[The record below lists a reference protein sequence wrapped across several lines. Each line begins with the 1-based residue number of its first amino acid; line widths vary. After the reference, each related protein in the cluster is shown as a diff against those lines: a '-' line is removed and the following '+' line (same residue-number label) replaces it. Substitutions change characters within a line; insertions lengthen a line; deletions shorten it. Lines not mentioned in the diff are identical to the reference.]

1 MSECLCHQRGCIQL
15 IIGPMFSGK
24 TFFYLF
30 SEKFFFFRT
39 ELFRLATRHTLA
51 GRSVAIIKYRH
62 DIRYDSTQ
70 ACTHDHRKMEAFLA
84 ENIEEIYETIK
95 NYNVIGIDEGQF
107 LKILKK
113 FMKQLKII
121 MLLELMKGN
130 LFNLVKYAQD
140 LADIGKIVIIAALN
154 GDYKQEPFPNVT
166 KLIPN
171 AEKIEKLNAVCH
183 CGQSASFT
191 FRLSTNKRV
200 EIIGGEELYRAMCR
214 ECVFKYTKAKEN
226 LIEVKKIKEGKIL

>member
-24 TFFYLF
+24 T
-30 SEKFFFFRT
+30 T

-107 LKILKK
+107 FKD
-113 FMKQLKII
+113 
-121 MLLELMKGN
+121 
-130 LFNLVKYAQD
+130 LVKYAQD

-226 LIEVKKIKEGKIL
+226 LIEVKKIKEGKYCRKRRGSGGGGN

>member
-24 TFFYLF
+24 T
-30 SEKFFFFRT
+30 T

-107 LKILKK
+107 
-113 FMKQLKII
+113 
-121 MLLELMKGN
+121 
-130 LFNLVKYAQD
+130 V
-140 LADIGKIVIIAALN
+140 
-154 GDYKQEPFPNVT
+154 
-166 KLIPN
+166 
-171 AEKIEKLNAVCH
+171 
-183 CGQSASFT
+183 
-191 FRLSTNKRV
+191 
-200 EIIGGEELYRAMCR
+200 
-214 ECVFKYTKAKEN
+214 
-226 LIEVKKIKEGKIL
+226 